1 MSDIDQRDKYRLILE
16 IQKVGKEIVRKAG
29 NPIRLTVDRSYYL
42 REDNN
47 GKH

>member
-16 IQKVGKEIVRKAG
+16 IQKVGREIVRKAG
-29 NPIRLTVDRSYYL
+29 NPIRLTVDRSYL
-42 REDNN
+42 KENNN

>member
-16 IQKVGKEIVRKAG
+16 IQKVGREIVRKAG
-29 NPIRLTVDRSYYL
+29 NPIRLTVDHSYL

>member
-1 MSDIDQRDKYRLILE
+1 MSDINQRDKYRLILE
-16 IQKVGKEIVRKAG
+16 IQKVGREIVRKAC
-29 NPIRLTVDRSYYL
+29 NPIRLTVDRSYL

>member
-1 MSDIDQRDKYRLILE
+1 MSDIDQGDKYRLILE
-16 IQKVGKEIVRKAG
+16 IQKVGREIVRKAG
-29 NPIRLTVDRSYYL
+29 NPIRLTVDRSYL